1 MGWNDDGF
9 DDWNFD
15 DVKEEK
21 KVESNN
27 NKLKDSWAP
36 PAPE

>member
-1 MGWNDDGF
+1 VGWNDDGF

-15 DVKEEK
+15 DVKDEK
-21 KVESNN
+21 KAESNN
-27 NKLKDSWAP
+27 NKLKDSLAP